1 MSYFG
6 IFMLPFEKA
15 VVIFEISTLRF
26 AWFQV
31 SQKMLKF
38 ETKNVWFRYF
48 WIGIWKKY
56 CHIWNHHSQ
65 ICLIA
70 YYCEIMKIHKFG
82 TKSALTGYICK
93 ILKSY
98 CHSWNQHLQI
108 SVIAKFCVKPKT
120 PKFGTKNALLGVLLN
135 KNALF
140 GYIWAR
146 ILKKL

>member
-6 IFMLPFEKA
+6 IFRLPFEKA
-15 VVIFEISTLRF
+15 VVIFKISTLRF
-26 AWFQV
+26 AWFQI
-31 SQKMLKF
+31 SQKIKTKMLKS

-48 WIGIWKKY
+48 WLGIWKKY

-70 YYCEIMKIHKFG
+70 NYCEIMKMHKFG

-93 ILKSY
+93 ILKNY
-98 CHSWNQHLQI
+98 CRSWNQHLQI

-120 PKFGTKNALLGVLLN
+120 PKFGTKNAL
-135 KNALF
+135 F
-140 GYIWAR
+140 GYC
-146 ILKKL
+146 